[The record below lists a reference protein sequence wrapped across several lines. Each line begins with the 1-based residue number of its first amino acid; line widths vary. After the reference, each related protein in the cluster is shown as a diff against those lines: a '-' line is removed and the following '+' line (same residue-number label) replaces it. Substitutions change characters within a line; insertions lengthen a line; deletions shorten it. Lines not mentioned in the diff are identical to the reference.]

1 MSKAQKNTFFRS
13 ADEHQQAIIKT
24 IEELSRTHGLDRVW
38 SDWVEISAIALAR
51 LDKTQFD
58 RREDRYLQIVKS
70 YSKAELEQLVQ
81 AFSHLVM
88 AFDYQ
93 VQNDEITD
101 VLGSIFMALNMGN
114 SRSGQFFT
122 PFEVSYLM
130 AKITAPENHIKN
142 LIEKNGYVTLAEP
155 ASGAGGMILAYARTM
170 KDDGHNH
177 QQTLHVTATDID
189 SRCVHMT
196 FIQMA
201 LLHIPGIVI
210 HGNALSLEEW
220 GHWFTPAHIVGGW
233 SRKLRQHRE
242 LKQEQSP
249 VMVPNL
255 IPTLPLLQTAKE
267 AGQLQLF

>member
-1 MSKAQKNTFFRS
+1 MSKAQKNNFFRS
-13 ADEHQQAIIKT
+13 ADEHQQAVVKT
-24 IEELSRTHGLDRVW
+24 IEGLSRTHGLDRVW

-51 LDKTQFD
+51 LDKAQFD
-58 RREDRYLQIVKS
+58 RREERYLQIVKS

-88 AFDYQ
+88 AFDYR
-93 VQNDEITD
+93 VKNGEITD

-142 LIEKNGYVTLAEP
+142 LIEANGYVTLAEP
-155 ASGAGGMILAYARTM
+155 TSGAGGMIIAYARTM
-170 KDDGHNH
+170 KDDGHNY

-196 FIQMA
+196 FVQMA

-220 GHWFTPAHIVGGW
+220 GHWFTPAHIIGGW
-233 SRKLRQHRE
+233 SRKLRQSKHT
-242 LKQEQSP
+242 QQTM
-249 VMVPNL
+249 VMPASNART
-255 IPTLPLLQTAKE
+255 PTLPLLNQARE
-267 AGQLQLF
+267 LGQIQLF